1 MLKIGLSLSAAARL
15 IRAFGCLLIPEGE
28 MKMKAQKPIVLS
40 AICICLFLNFF
51 LSSASLRGQSL
62 SSLQWGTTIDGL
74 QMSISIADSGKTD
87 VPEFQVALHNAG
99 EKDVTLNLGMM
110 LANGKV
116 QLPTRISFNVTDST
130 GKIQRFDFSD
140 PKHGF
145 VAGRVDDYIVPLRAN
160 SIYTLIIRSDQ
171 LWSPDSK
178 EFGLK
183 LAPGK
188 YQITTQFEG
197 SGAKAN
203 NLDTPGIKLMNFWSG
218 KLQSNALTVEK

>member
-1 MLKIGLSLSAAARL
+1 MLHARSGLIL
-15 IRAFGCLLIPEGE
+15 AFGCLLVSEGG
-28 MKMKAQKPIVLS
+28 MKMKAQNPIVLS
-40 AICICLFLNFF
+40 AIFTCLFLSFF
-51 LSSASLRGQSL
+51 LSSASSRGQSL
-62 SSLQWGTTIDGL
+62 GNLQWGATIDGL
-74 QMSISIADSGKTD
+74 QMSISLADSRHTGIS
-87 VPEFQVALHNAG
+87 EFRVALHNAG

-130 GKIQRFDFSD
+130 GKIRRFGFSD

-171 LWSPDSK
+171 LWSPESK
-178 EFGLK
+178 DYGLK

-188 YQITTQFEG
+188 YQVATQFEG
-197 SGAKAN
+197 SGAKAF
-203 NLDTPGIKLMNFWSG
+203 NLDKPEIKLMNFWIG
-218 KLQSNALTVEK
+218 KLQSNALGVER